1 MNRLMPPTLCA
12 RGLDTKNK
20 ILKRDQMKSIL
31 QFSIRKAPDFVT
43 FKTLL
48 YLFLYFFFESKA
60 LHCILQA
67 RNHSLFSLCRK
78 YCKRCGAV
86 CRKSGRAR
94 QGEAEH
100 DQFTNLCAHSTSHTS
115 HSWDRFNKP
124 LCEHRNARVDTKNAK
139 SSKRATITMRN

>member
-1 MNRLMPPTLCA
+1 MNRLIPPTLCA

-48 YLFLYFFFESKA
+48 YLFLYFFSSRKHYIVSCRRAIIRSFLCAENNVRDAVRCVAKA
-60 LHCILQA
+60 GGRDKAKPSMISLQICVLTA
-67 RNHSLFSLCRK
+67 HLTRLTHETGS
-78 YCKRCGAV
+78 
-86 CRKSGRAR
+86 
-94 QGEAEH
+94 
-100 DQFTNLCAHSTSHTS
+100 TNLY
-115 HSWDRFNKP
+115 
-124 LCEHRNARVDTKNAK
+124 EHRNARVDTKNAK